1 MSDGGPISIQYARS
15 ADDLTA
21 SAKLFRAYAESL
33 DINLAF
39 QDFDAE
45 MRNFPGKYAP
55 PNGEILLARDQHGTA
70 VGCVALRPIMP
81 DRCCELKRLYISPAG
96 RGLGIGR
103 KMVDTILDVAG
114 RMGYN
119 EIKLDTLP
127 FMTRAI
133 SLYKQAGFVPTAPY
147 YTTPLSETMFYSR
160 RLGIC

>member
-1 MSDGGPISIQYARS
+1 MSDGELVSIQYARS

-21 SAKLFRAYAESL
+21 SANLFSAYAESL
-33 DINLAF
+33 GISLAF

-45 MRNFPGKYAP
+45 MRDFPGKYAP
-55 PNGEILLARDQHGTA
+55 PNGELLLARDQQGRA

-81 DRCCELKRLYISPAG
+81 DGCCEMKRLYVSPAG

-119 EIKLDTLP
+119 EI
-127 FMTRAI
+127 
-133 SLYKQAGFVPTAPY
+133 
-147 YTTPLSETMFYSR
+147 
-160 RLGIC
+160 